1 MSEEIKYNLAERLV
15 VYAISVIVGIVA
27 VTLTM
32 FLAASICL
40 ALDMSDNFSS
50 LVSGICLGVGAVVS
64 GFLTGKKIKCG
75 GIINGI
81 FCGIIMYL
89 IVFFL
94 SLFISEN
101 GFTIVTLSHSLI
113 TVISSAIGGVL
124 GVNTS
129 SKRKV
134 I

>member
-1 MSEEIKYNLAERLV
+1 MNEEIKYNLAERLV

-50 LVSGICLGVGAVVS
+50 LVSGICLGVGALVS
-64 GFLTGKKIKCG
+64 GFLSGKKIKSG
-75 GIINGI
+75 GLINGMS
-81 FCGIIMYL
+81 CGIIMYL

-94 SLFISEN
+94 SLFISDN
-101 GFTIVTLSHSLI
+101 GFTMVTLSHSLI
-113 TVISSAIGGVL
+113 TVISSAIGGIL
-124 GVNTS
+124 GVNAS
-129 SKRKV
+129 HKRKIV
-134 I
+134 